1 MNDDD
6 NDLIDLS
13 VEEIE
18 ESLDAQ
24 GITIKEGDNDENID
38 LGEEF

>member
-6 NDLIDLS
+6 NDIINLS
-13 VEEIE
+13 DEEVE

-24 GITIKEGDNDENID
+24 GITIKEGDNDDSLD
-38 LGEEF
+38 LGEEL